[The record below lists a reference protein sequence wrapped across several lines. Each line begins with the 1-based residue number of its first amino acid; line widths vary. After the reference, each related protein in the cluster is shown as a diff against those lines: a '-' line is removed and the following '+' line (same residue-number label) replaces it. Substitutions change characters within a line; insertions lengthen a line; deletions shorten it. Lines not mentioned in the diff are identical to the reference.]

1 MLFFTRFDWCQ
12 AGRNQFH
19 LPFALCA
26 PTQWFIHQ
34 TFQQTCYQ
42 FNKHLSMCLTATVL
56 NSHCHGTQVWAEDL
70 SWITLYYLLY
80 HPFTSPANSWM
91 LPKCAQA
98 ERQSNL
104 GGGKLEGL
112 QPGQGWD
119 APAARKGHTGAVL
132 DSALQSCGN
141 RDIKSLQPW
150 SGPSKPQGPV
160 APIST
165 ALPKVASGVERLQII
180 FMGDNK
186 NVLPHNQHKTVA
198 TVSFSLK
205 QHVLNE
211 HSADKC
217 CKSCKAMH
225 RIIQHALL

>member
-1 MLFFTRFDWCQ
+1 
-12 AGRNQFH
+12 
-19 LPFALCA
+19 
-26 PTQWFIHQ
+26 
-34 TFQQTCYQ
+34 
-42 FNKHLSMCLTATVL
+42 
-56 NSHCHGTQVWAEDL
+56 
-70 SWITLYYLLY
+70 
-80 HPFTSPANSWM
+80 M

-98 ERQSNL
+98 ERQSNPRS
-104 GGGKLEGL
+104 GKLEGL

-119 APAARKGHTGAVL
+119 APAVRKGHTGAVW
-132 DSALQSCGN
+132 DSVLQSCGN
-141 RDIKSLQPW
+141 RDIKSLQPC

-160 APIST
+160 ALTGGAST
-165 ALPKVASGVERLQII
+165 ALPKVASGVERLQIV

-198 TVSFSLK
+198 MVSFSLK

-225 RIIQHALL
+225 GIIQRALL